1 MGTAHDARV
10 GRGLKPDQE
19 AAAEPEPQRRD
30 PLPSMKPNSERPFSL
45 DDLGLDAQAVA
56 QLEAYLALLLRWNA
70 RINLT
75 AVLSPEAMVRRHFAE
90 SIFVARQIPRPVR
103 TLLDYGSGGGFP
115 GIPIAVVRP
124 EIAVT
129 LAESQNKKAAFLRE
143 AVRTLG
149 LKAEVW
155 AARVETMEPGRVF
168 DAVTLR
174 AVDKMAAACRSA
186 AERLAPHG
194 WMAVFTTRRT
204 EAALDDVAGIHWDA
218 AIEIPGSEQELLKTG
233 HRNSG

>member
-1 MGTAHDARV
+1 M
-10 GRGLKPDQE
+10 KQ
-19 AAAEPEPQRRD
+19 QRKSR
-30 PLPSMKPNSERPFSL
+30 FSL
-45 DDLGLDAQAVA
+45 DALGRDPKAIA

-75 AVLSPEAMVRRHFAE
+75 SVRTPEEILRRHFAE
-90 SIFVARQIPRPVR
+90 SLFAEQQIPQRVR

-115 GIPIAVVRP
+115 GIPIAICRP
-124 EIAVT
+124 ELAVT
-129 LAESQNKKAAFLRE
+129 LAESQSKKAAFLRE

-155 AARVETMEPGRVF
+155 AARVEAMEPGRVF
-168 DAVTLR
+168 GAVTLR
-174 AVDKMAAACRSA
+174 AVDKMEAACRSA
-186 AERLAPHG
+186 VERLAPHG